1 MRRIV
6 FLPILLALLI
16 TGCAPQ
22 LAQQNRLIPRA
33 LLFGNPAKSD
43 PQVSP
48 DGKYLSYLAPDDNNV
63 LQIWVRAL
71 FGQDDRQLTSE
82 QKRGTRHYT
91 WAYDSQHLIFARE
104 AGGDE
109 NWQIHVI
116 DITSKTVRNLTP
128 YKGVRSLLVGMS
140 PHLSDELLIAMNLR
154 NRRFFDVYRVDLNTG
169 ETRMVNRNGG
179 AQSWW
184 AADGQL
190 NVRIAA
196 AFAGTIVRERQ
207 GRPWKVA
214 RKWHPGEQSRYIGL
228 SADGQTFFMSGAYH
242 GERGALLAV
251 NLATG
256 EETAIASDPAYDV
269 EDAFVHPITREVQ
282 AVAFY
287 KEQLEWQ
294 ILDQSIAADFA
305 LLRKLR
311 SGDFTVLHPPSESP
325 IIYSG
330 SLGRRDVADRS
341 WIVSYENDDGP
352 THHYLFD
359 RAAKTATFLFSE
371 QPRLDNF
378 KLAKMRPISYQ
389 ARDGLEI
396 HGYLTLPEG
405 SPAKPLPTVL
415 YVHGGPQ
422 SRDRWGFYN
431 TIQWLANRGYAVL
444 QVNYRGSTG
453 YGRKFVQAGYKEWGG
468 KMHDD
473 LIDGVGWLIQ
483 EGIADPRKIGIMGAS
498 FGGYSTLAGLTLTPD
513 VFAAGV
519 SSVGISNLI
528 THYETYPPYWVK
540 ARFRTRVGDPQKD
553 AEMLK
558 ARSPLSHVDRIRAP
572 LLIVHGLNDVRVKA
586 SESEQMV
593 AAMRAENKPVEYFLY
608 QDEGHRQWRPEN
620 KFHFYAKAEEFLA
633 RHLGGRFDPAD
644 DIPGHA
650 AVSK

>member
-48 DGKYLSYLAPDDNNV
+48 DGKYLSYLAPDDKNV
-63 LQIWVRAL
+63 LQIWVRTL

-104 AGGDE
+104 ADGDE

-228 SADGQTFFMSGAYH
+228 SADGQTFFY
-242 GERGALLAV
+242 ERRLSRRARR
-251 NLATG
+251 
-256 EETAIASDPAYDV
+256 PA
-269 EDAFVHPITREVQ
+269 RR
-282 AVAFY
+282 
-287 KEQLEWQ
+287 
-294 ILDQSIAADFA
+294 QSC
-305 LLRKLR
+305 
-311 SGDFTVLHPPSESP
+311 
-325 IIYSG
+325 
-330 SLGRRDVADRS
+330 
-341 WIVSYENDDGP
+341 
-352 THHYLFD
+352 
-359 RAAKTATFLFSE
+359 
-371 QPRLDNF
+371 
-378 KLAKMRPISYQ
+378 
-389 ARDGLEI
+389 
-396 HGYLTLPEG
+396 
-405 SPAKPLPTVL
+405 
-415 YVHGGPQ
+415 
-422 SRDRWGFYN
+422 
-431 TIQWLANRGYAVL
+431 
-444 QVNYRGSTG
+444 
-453 YGRKFVQAGYKEWGG
+453 
-468 KMHDD
+468 
-473 LIDGVGWLIQ
+473 
-483 EGIADPRKIGIMGAS
+483 
-498 FGGYSTLAGLTLTPD
+498 
-513 VFAAGV
+513 
-519 SSVGISNLI
+519 
-528 THYETYPPYWVK
+528 
-540 ARFRTRVGDPQKD
+540 
-553 AEMLK
+553 
-558 ARSPLSHVDRIRAP
+558 
-572 LLIVHGLNDVRVKA
+572 
-586 SESEQMV
+586 
-593 AAMRAENKPVEYFLY
+593 
-608 QDEGHRQWRPEN
+608 HR
-620 KFHFYAKAEEFLA
+620 
-633 RHLGGRFDPAD
+633 
-644 DIPGHA
+644 
-650 AVSK
+650 